1 MRETRRKAHGELGE
15 ARRWLRFAFGDI
27 DLHVDSNE
35 FPARVCDDT
44 ETDVRSP
51 GRSRKRFKTPKNK
64 AEREAAPVGLPGA
77 LKPGPGGACDERA
90 GGPRGGTE
98 NTETDVRCDSRRRE
112 PRREAPE
119 LPRLGLGGGLGHHN
133 ITSISM
139 TEIGCRRRRVAS
151 REATRCSSRPARR
164 WFGPPQCSWWPRH
177 RRLSSMVTATTA
189 AAAATAGECCQLLR
203 TNTCRKVA
211 SNRPLLHPHPRAAR
225 ARASA
230 SSRRINRLTLN

>member
-1 MRETRRKAHGELGE
+1 MASGSLILGLRSVDNRTRYSEMRETRRKAHGELGE

-98 NTETDVRCDSRRRE
+98 HTETDVRSR
-112 PRREAPE
+112 
-119 LPRLGLGGGLGHHN
+119 
-133 ITSISM
+133 
-139 TEIGCRRRRVAS
+139 
-151 REATRCSSRPARR
+151 
-164 WFGPPQCSWWPRH
+164 F
-177 RRLSSMVTATTA
+177 
-189 AAAATAGECCQLLR
+189 ATARAEARGSG
-203 TNTCRKVA
+203 A
-211 SNRPLLHPHPRAAR
+211 APIRPRGGVR
-225 ARASA
+225 
-230 SSRRINRLTLN
+230 SSQYNLDIDD